1 MNIFICRHGQAES
14 YAASDR
20 ERSLTEQGRIDN
32 LKLARLF
39 AEQKPE
45 IDLALCSPYL
55 RAQQTAEDLQSILGS
70 LRFSESESLVPESD
84 VQKLLSLLDDLAE
97 TSNVESVLLVGHNP
111 LFSDLLSLLVDGEM
125 NQRQMG
131 TSNLASLT
139 CKYVAPGF
147 GELQYLLTPS

>member
-1 MNIFICRHGQAES
+1 MDIFICRHGQAES

-55 RAQQTAEDLQSILGS
+55 RAQQTAADLQSILGS

-111 LFSDLLSLLVDGEM
+111 LFSDLLSLLVDGGM